1 MNLIDIPASLRDYFE
16 HTPDALDGKLCLR
29 GTRVSIEQILELLVA
44 GVTSEEIVQSFPS
57 VILSVITAFGS
68 LAAHCMTTKPRTVGD
83 LVKTYKFEHQ
93 PTETAMQGR
102 NLRYVSARASFRAG
116 KRKNGNYRLRQN
128 HR

>member
-1 MNLIDIPASLRDYFE
+1 MGIVASSKNLSEILREFYPQNGIKILTPA
-16 HTPDALDGKLCLR
+16 
-29 GTRVSIEQILELLVA
+29 
-44 GVTSEEIVQSFPS
+44 QS
-57 VILSVITAFGS
+57 
-68 LAAHCMTTKPRTVGD
+68 VGD